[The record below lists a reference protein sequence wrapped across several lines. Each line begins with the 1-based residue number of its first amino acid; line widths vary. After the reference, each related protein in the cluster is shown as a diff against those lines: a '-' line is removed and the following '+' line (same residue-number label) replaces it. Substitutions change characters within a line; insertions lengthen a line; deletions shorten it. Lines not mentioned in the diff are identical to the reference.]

1 MKVDVAYKLNWSGD
15 EVVKDMDEELM
26 KSSMSTANR
35 IVIAAKSKVGRSTRP
50 ITEKHPGHLQ
60 DTIRARAARK
70 KKWKP
75 GAFVFAGDRT
85 QGIFWHYFVEYGTYD
100 KSAHPFMR
108 PAVDKNFNFM
118 RAESE
123 HAAKRAI
130 NKKQRGKT
138 KHSANW
144 GGAR

>member
-26 KSSMSTANR
+26 KSSMATASR
-35 IVIAAKSKVGRSTRP
+35 IAIDAKSRIHNVSGRLA
-50 ITEKHPGHLQ
+50 G
-60 DTIRARAARK
+60 TIRARAARK
-70 KKWKP
+70 EKWKP

-130 NKKQRGKT
+130 NKKRRGET
-138 KHSANW
+138 IHSPNW
-144 GGAR
+144 GGARR